1 MLMPCSAVRP
11 ARRFPTDTASAC
23 RFAWRPRHGPHPRIP
38 GSCRPGRSRVG
49 ADRLRLE
56 RRRERDDSGD
66 QRRADQLGSLR
77 DGGVVAGGVVG
88 RGRPASSSLA
98 ATSGSGESSSDSAA
112 SSSSGAA
119 GCTPDS
125 LQTAKAGTLTIA
137 TSEPAYEPWMVDDDP
152 ANGKGFESAVA
163 YAVAD
168 QLGFAKDKV
177 AWTRVNFDEALNNQ
191 SGWDFDI
198 NQFTITEERKEA
210 VDFSSGY
217 YDLTQTVVTVGGSP
231 IAKAT
236 TVAELKG
243 AKLGAMLGT
252 TSLDAINNV
261 IEPSTKPSVFK
272 SNDLAVQALQ
282 NGQIDGLVVD
292 LPTAFYVVGAQVD
305 NGLIVGQLPGTGSE
319 KEQLGLL
326 LAKDSPLTACVT
338 QAVDSLREDG
348 TLDKLAT
355 TWLAGKDQAPLLK

>member
-1 MLMPCSAVRP
+1 M
-11 ARRFPTDTASAC
+11 ARTRTSVLLAA
-23 RFAWRPRHGPHPRIP
+23 
-38 GSCRPGRSRVG
+38 
-49 ADRLRLE
+49 
-56 RRRERDDSGD
+56 
-66 QRRADQLGSLR
+66 
-77 DGGVVAGGVVG
+77 VVAAGLVLTACGSDDAGGG
-88 RGRPASSSLA
+88 TSAAATSPATSAAPASSSA
-98 ATSGSGESSSDSAA
+98 PTSPPSGSATSSESAMSSDTGASSAESSATSAAA
-112 SSSSGAA
+112 SSSGGLGAD
-119 GCTPDS
+119 CTADK
-125 LQTAKAGTLTIA
+125 LQTAKSGTLTIA

-152 ANGKGFESAVA
+152 SNGKGFESAVA

-168 QLGFAKDKV
+168 QLGYAKDDV

-198 NQFTITEERKEA
+198 NQFTITDERKQA

-217 YDLTQTVVTVGGSP
+217 YDLTQTVVTVKGSP
-231 IAKAT
+231 IEKAT
-236 TVAELKG
+236 TVAQLKG
-243 AKLGAMLGT
+243 AKLGAMVGT
-252 TSLDAINNV
+252 TSLNAINTV
-261 IEPSTKPSVFK
+261 IQPDTKPSVFK

-305 NGLIVGQLPGTGSE
+305 EGVIVGQLPGTGSE

-338 QAVDSLREDG
+338 QAVDSLRADG

-355 TWLAGKDQAPLLK
+355 TWLAGKDQAPLLT

>member
-1 MLMPCSAVRP
+1 MARTRTSLVLAALAVTGL
-11 ARRFPTDTASAC
+11 ALVAC
-23 RFAWRPRHGPHPRIP
+23 
-38 GSCRPGRSRVG
+38 GSN
-49 ADRLRLE
+49 D
-56 RRRERDDSGD
+56 
-66 QRRADQLGSLR
+66 
-77 DGGVVAGGVVG
+77 AGGTSTSATSPATSAG
-88 RGRPASSSLA
+88 GASSSVSEPA
-98 ATSGSGESSSDSAA
+98 SGSGSASASASADQSSESPASGATSSSGSATSDIVGASSTGTAESSAA
-112 SSSSGAA
+112 SGACA
-119 GCTPDS
+119 PDK

-152 ANGKGFESAVA
+152 SNGKGFESAVA

-168 QLGFAKDKV
+168 QLGFAKDAVTWK
-177 AWTRVNFDEALNNQ
+177 RVNFDEALNNQ

-198 NQFTITEERKEA
+198 NQFTITDERKQA

-217 YDLTQTVVTVGGSP
+217 YDLTQTVVTVKGSP
-231 IAKAT
+231 IEKAT

-243 AKLGAMLGT
+243 AKLGAMVGT
-252 TSLDAINNV
+252 TSLNAINTV
-261 IEPSTKPSVFK
+261 IQPDSKPSVFK

-305 NGLIVGQLPGTGSE
+305 NGVIVGQLPGTGSQ

-326 LAKDSPLTACVT
+326 LAKGSPLTACVT
-338 QAVDSLREDG
+338 GAVDTLRQDG

>member
-1 MLMPCSAVRP
+1 MSS
-11 ARRFPTDTASAC
+11 DT
-23 RFAWRPRHGPHPRIP
+23 G
-38 GSCRPGRSRVG
+38 
-49 ADRLRLE
+49 
-56 RRRERDDSGD
+56 
-66 QRRADQLGSLR
+66 
-77 DGGVVAGGVVG
+77 
-88 RGRPASSSLA
+88 ASSAETS
-98 ATSGSGESSSDSAA
+98 ATSAAA
-112 SSSSGAA
+112 SSSGGLGAD
-119 GCTPDS
+119 CTADK
-125 LQTAKAGTLTIA
+125 LQTAKSGTLTIA

-152 ANGKGFESAVA
+152 SNGKGFESAVA

-168 QLGFAKDKV
+168 QLGFAKDDV

-198 NQFTITEERKEA
+198 NQFTITDERKQA

-217 YDLTQTVVTVGGSP
+217 YDLTQTVVTVKGSP
-231 IAKAT
+231 IEKAT
-236 TVAELKG
+236 TVAQLKG
-243 AKLGAMLGT
+243 AKLGAMVGT
-252 TSLDAINNV
+252 TSLNAINTV
-261 IEPSTKPSVFK
+261 IQPDTKPSVFK

-305 NGLIVGQLPGTGSE
+305 EGVIVGQLPGTGSE

-338 QAVDSLREDG
+338 QAVDSLRADG

-355 TWLAGKDQAPLLK
+355 TWLAGKDQAPLLT